1 MSHSETALPWMW
13 TAAILLFGLVQV
25 LLLGYS
31 AHRLVTLR
39 RWRRRTRV
47 AGAVATP
54 TSPLPSVTVQ
64 LPLFNERAVVD
75 RLIDAAAMLDYPRDL
90 LQVQVL
96 DDSTDETTARAG
108 NRVQHWQAL
117 GVGIELLHRGD
128 RAGYKAGALA
138 AGLQRATGEILVV
151 FDADFVP
158 PPDFLRRIAPRFDDP
173 RIGMVQARW
182 THLNRDRSTLT
193 SAQAVMLDAHFLLEH
208 EARMAAGLFFN
219 FNGTA
224 GAWRRE
230 CIEDAGGWTHD
241 TLTEDLDLSYRAQL
255 RGWRFVS
262 AADIEVPAELPSD
275 VLALKSQ
282 QRRWAKG
289 SIQTARKVLPALLR
303 SRLPAPVKLEAV
315 MHLTANVAYPL
326 LLLSGLLL
334 PAVIAVPT
342 SLPPAIGIVLDLSAI
357 VGGVLPVVAFLY
369 AGQAA
374 AGMARSRRA
383 RDIMSAVLVGAG
395 LTVNNSLAVIGG
407 LGRRLGDW
415 ERTPKTGEDS
425 GRMGQASYR
434 GKPDPATALEIGLA
448 AVFASVALGAWRLGH
463 ARSVPFL
470 LLLAAGLGYTGVLS
484 LLGALGHRAPQMA
497 PCLKPR
503 IEEHA

>member
-1 MSHSETALPWMW
+1 MHTTETAFPWGW

-31 AHRLVTLR
+31 AHRLLTLR
-39 RWRRRTRV
+39 RWRGRSRNVV
-47 AGAVATP
+47 AATNLP
-54 TSPLPSVTVQ
+54 SPLPSVTVQ
-64 LPLFNERAVVD
+64 LPLFNERAVVK
-75 RLIDAAAMLDYPRDL
+75 RLIDAAAALDYPRDL

-96 DDSTDETTARAG
+96 DDSTDETTTRAR
-108 NRVQHWQAL
+108 NRVQHWRAL
-117 GVGIELLHRGD
+117 GVAIELLHRAE
-128 RAGYKAGALA
+128 RTGYKAGALA
-138 AGLQRATGEILVV
+138 AGLERATGEILVV
-151 FDADFVP
+151 LDADFVP
-158 PPDFLRRIAPRFDDP
+158 PPEFLRRIAPRFDDP
-173 RIGMVQARW
+173 RIGMGQARW

-193 SAQAVMLDAHFLLEH
+193 AAQAVMLDAHFLLEH

-315 MHLTANVAYPL
+315 IHLTANVAYPL

-342 SLPPAIGIVLDLSAI
+342 SLPPAIGVVLDVSAI
-357 VGGVLPVVAFLY
+357 VVGVLPVVAFLY
-369 AGQAA
+369 AGQVA
-374 AGMARSRRA
+374 AGMRRSRRA
-383 RDIMSAVLVGAG
+383 GDIVSALLVGAG

-425 GRMGQASYR
+425 GRARQAAYR
-434 GKPDPATALEIGLA
+434 VRPDPATALEIGLA
-448 AVFASVALGAWRLGH
+448 AVFATVALGAWRLGH

-470 LLLAAGLGYTGVLS
+470 LLLASGLGYIGAIS
-484 LLGALGHRAPQMA
+484 LLSSLRRGAPIMESGLN
-497 PCLKPR
+497 PR